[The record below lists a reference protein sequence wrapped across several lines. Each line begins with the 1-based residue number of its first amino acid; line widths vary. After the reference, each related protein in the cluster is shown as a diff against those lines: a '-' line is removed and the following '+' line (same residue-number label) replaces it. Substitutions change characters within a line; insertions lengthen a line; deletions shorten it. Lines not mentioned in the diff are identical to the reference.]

1 MLIFRDLCATMYTI
15 RIIFGK
21 DLLYMSIFI
30 SYRREGGKHIADDIY
45 SILCKEYDIFLDT
58 ESLKNGYFD
67 TAIIEEIKKCSDFI
81 VLITETVFNRCS

>member
-1 MLIFRDLCATMYTI
+1 MILLLICFQCQV
-15 RIIFGK
+15 

-67 TAIIEEIKKCSDFI
+67 TAIVEEIKKCSDFI
-81 VLITETVFNRCS
+81 VLNYRNCI